1 MSYLGQVIGTSLA
14 QSEPSIHVTGII
26 IIILL
31 NAVLGSCSCCYVHNE
46 APSFPTPLMTTM
58 LPKALLFILCL
69 SSPVP
74 LAAQ

>member
-1 MSYLGQVIGTSLA
+1 MSYLGKSLGTSPT
-14 QSEPSIHVTGII
+14 QSEPSIHVTG
-26 IIILL
+26 IILL

-46 APSFPTPLMTTM
+46 APSFPTPLMTMM

-69 SSPVP
+69 SSPAP